1 MNNKID
7 EMRQINERQHE
18 YYENANGSAESP
30 LNSRATNIWRRMRRN
45 AFSVFRDAEIQNSL
59 LRMHTQWIGD
69 VSRAKVLDLGLGE
82 GNPLS
87 LKLAAA
93 AREYVAI
100 DLSSTRMETFRR
112 KLNEAGLK
120 RAKTYVCD
128 FLSDDFPEAGFDVV
142 YAIAIFHHFRH
153 IEAFLDALSERM
165 STGGL
170 AVTRDPLQTWL
181 PLKLIRFT
189 YRRFQTGADWEFPF
203 TWNSIRSIQRK
214 FDIERVQGIYGYSKW
229 AIAISAFSP
238 KIAHRLAQR
247 WHAKDLRQATTL
259 GAIGSCLR
267 VSFLLRK
274 PV

>member
-7 EMRQINERQHE
+7 EMRRINERQHE
-18 YYENANGSAESP
+18 YYEKADGSSESP
-30 LNSRATNIWRRMRRN
+30 LNTRATNTWRRMRRN
-45 AFSVFRDAEIQNSL
+45 AFSVFRNAEIRNSL

-87 LKLAAA
+87 LKLAAEA
-93 AREYVAI
+93 GEYVAI
-100 DLSSTRMETFRR
+100 DLSSTRMKIFQR

-120 RAKTYVCD
+120 GAKTYICD
-128 FLSDDFPEAGFDVV
+128 FLSDDFPETDFDLV
-142 YAIAIFHHFRH
+142 YAMSVFHHFRH
-153 IEAFLDALSERM
+153 IDDFLEALSRRM

-181 PLKLIRFT
+181 PLQLIRFV

-203 TWNSIRSIQRK
+203 TWDSIRAIQRK
-214 FDIERVQGIYGYSKW
+214 FDIECVQGIYGYSKW
-229 AIAISAFSP
+229 AMPISLFRP
-238 KIAHRLAQR
+238 NLAQQLAER
-247 WHAKDLRQATTL
+247 WHAKDLRHATTL
-259 GAIGSCLR
+259 SAIGSCLR